1 MRRPKKNNS
10 TATKSMDQ
18 TPEAIHDNPTR
29 ISPRRKTPQSNIEA
43 KRVQLSE
50 SNVIP
55 HSSLEKESQE
65 PQCSRRYTCMT
76 GNEITECPSAHM
88 FHLLLQSLARM
99 KLTVD
104 DGTERFSVSFYH
116 EATGYS
122 FTLTWLEKPG
132 EWSYKLSS
140 LGTLERIAVN
150 WMKQDIRFSMN
161 MCRLFFERISNI
173 ITKG

>member
-10 TATKSMDQ
+10 TATRYDHQ
-18 TPEAIHDNPTR
+18 TPEVIHKNPTPM
-29 ISPRRKTPQSNIEA
+29 SPRRKTPQSKIKA

-50 SNVIP
+50 STVIP
-55 HSSLEKESQE
+55 HNSLEEESQE
-65 PQCSRRYTCMT
+65 LQCSRRYTCIS
-76 GNEITECPSAHM
+76 GNETNKCPSAHM
-88 FHLLLQSLARM
+88 FHLLLQSLVRM
-99 KLTVD
+99 KVTVD
-104 DGTERFSVSFYH
+104 DGAERFSVSVSH

-161 MCRLFFERISNI
+161 MCRLFLERISNI